1 MCRERLWRRASFS
14 KGALLGKLEWSSYTR
29 DFERRMKEGSRKG
42 ASVSIGTPLLGNIGG
57 RSFPGAFDRKAK
69 CLYLVKFFMLNLR
82 DM

>member
-1 MCRERLWRRASFS
+1 
-14 KGALLGKLEWSSYTR
+14 
-29 DFERRMKEGSRKG
+29 MKEGSRKG